1 MLSIPHMI
9 VVFIVVLVVFGPQK
23 LPELAR
29 SLGKLMAEFRK
40 ASTDFKSAFEEEM
53 RDLERQALVAERK
66 KAAEAAATSV
76 AVEPSQPAALGAP
89 TGTETPS
96 TEARADSRASEPPVM
111 TPSIR
116 PEPVPDSTPNT
127 QITAP
132 DDEPGGAMT
141 FFEHLSELR
150 KRIIYSLYAIGVGT
164 FVGVYLS
171 KYFIYWINKP
181 MLKALADAHLDPK
194 LIYTHPAGYLNLII
208 TIGVYLGIVLA
219 SPIVLYQIWLFV
231 APALYKH
238 ERGAITGFMFST
250 VFLFLAG
257 ITFGY
262 FITLPYVLHF
272 LVSPGSLFMLQ
283 RDVVPMISVNEYF
296 DLILLIL
303 LGMGLMFELPVLI
316 FFLSLFGIVTPKFL
330 WRNFRYAI
338 LIIAIVAA
346 IVTPTPDAMTM
357 LIFMA
362 PMVGLYFVGIAV
374 SAIVTRRRERRLATP
389 AEAR

>member
-1 MLSIPHMI
+1 
-9 VVFIVVLVVFGPQK
+9 
-23 LPELAR
+23 
-29 SLGKLMAEFRK
+29 
-40 ASTDFKSAFEEEM
+40 
-53 RDLERQALVAERK
+53 
-66 KAAEAAATSV
+66 
-76 AVEPSQPAALGAP
+76 
-89 TGTETPS
+89 
-96 TEARADSRASEPPVM
+96 M

-132 DDEPGGAMT
+132 DEEPGGAMT

-231 APALYKH
+231 APALYRH
-238 ERGAITGFMFST
+238 ERGAITGFMLST

-374 SAIVTRRRERRLATP
+374 SSIVTRRRERRLATP
-389 AEAR
+389 VEAR